1 MHNKYLIIIWALST
15 LILSNYYVNDIQALL
30 VSTKEKRIETFQ
42 ELVEREDITVLAF
55 QRTYSYRF
63 IINVSLKNA

>member
-42 ELVEREDITVLAF
+42 ELVEREDITVLAV

-63 IINVSLKNA
+63 VINVSLKNA

>member
-42 ELVEREDITVLAF
+42 ELVEREDITVLAV

>member
-30 VSTKEKRIETFQ
+30 VSAKEKRIETFQ
-42 ELVEREDITVLAF
+42 QLVEREDITALAV
-55 QRTYSYRF
+55 QRTYSYGF
-63 IINVSLKNA
+63 IINVS